1 MAEGGLGRPARSNR
15 VGPYRDR
22 EQERAERHREEKEG
36 VEHLQAL
43 AVRLSGWPAW
53 GMFLVLTVLVIVFA
67 TRDNP
72 RVALAI
78 PFFTVPGLLFVL
90 AGKLFGVGKK
100 QEE

>member
-1 MAEGGLGRPARSNR
+1 MAEGAPVRGARSTHFGR
-15 VGPYRDR
+15 HQSAEER
-22 EQERAERHREEKEG
+22 EAGRHREEKEG
-36 VEHLQAL
+36 VEHLQDL
-43 AVRLSGWPAW
+43 AIRLSGWPAW

-78 PFFTVPGLLFVL
+78 PFFTIPGLLFVL